1 MGKVFFGGEYAL
13 DDEEDFRGI
22 LGRNNLRIGDDRCQR
37 LYENIN
43 VLYRKCLIL
52 NQVMNKVEIHE
63 KILGIMLIKF
73 LVEPVIKH
81 VGNMFEEDNIAPLI
95 DKGDQALS

>member
-1 MGKVFFGGEYAL
+1 
-13 DDEEDFRGI
+13 
-22 LGRNNLRIGDDRCQR
+22 
-37 LYENIN
+37 
-43 VLYRKCLIL
+43 
-52 NQVMNKVEIHE
+52 MNKVEIHE
-63 KILGIMLIKF
+63 KILGIMLIEF

>member
-22 LGRNNLRIGDDRCQR
+22 LCGNDLRVGEDRCQG

-43 VLYRKCLIL
+43 VLDRKCLIL
-52 NQVMNKVEIHE
+52 NQIVNKVEIHE
-63 KILGIMLIKF
+63 KILGIMLIEF

-81 VGNMFEEDNIAPLI
+81 VGNMFEEDNIAPFI
-95 DKGDQALS
+95 DKGYQALS